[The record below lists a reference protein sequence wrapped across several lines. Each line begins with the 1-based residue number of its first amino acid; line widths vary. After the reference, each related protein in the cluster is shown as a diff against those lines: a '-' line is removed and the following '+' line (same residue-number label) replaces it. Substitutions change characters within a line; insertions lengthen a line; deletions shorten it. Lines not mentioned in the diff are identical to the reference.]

1 MLLTRYFHQN
11 TPYYLTIFQQL
22 PNLQCIQ
29 LLQAFQQLLVEIQSQ
44 QKHPLLPMRTQEMIQ
59 LLLQAQQVLQA

>member
-11 TPYYLTIFQQL
+11 TPYYLTILQQL

-29 LLQAFQQLLVEIQSQ
+29 LLQAFQQLLVVIQSL
-44 QKHPLLPMRTQEMIQ
+44 QKQPLPMKTQEMIQ